1 MQNTFKVT
9 LVRFPQMLKSPEI
22 KFWNNPTTKHSF
34 QNYFNW
40 KYLPPPMY
48 ENTNSVKTS
57 IFDKELGS
65 NILFLQYT
73 NGSYF
78 WRKTILVDRSD
89 CVIWCISKV
98 YLRWLRSQW
107 AWKQFLKMLQFR
119 ALGYILKKKK
129 KNVWFRY
136 EVGTITAPCFPARSH
151 WGYDVGWIWGSN
163 TLPFPASVSLP
174 LCLIFYI
181 QSHSLFPYP

>member
-1 MQNTFKVT
+1 
-9 LVRFPQMLKSPEI
+9 
-22 KFWNNPTTKHSF
+22 
-34 QNYFNW
+34 
-40 KYLPPPMY
+40 MY

-73 NGSYF
+73 NGTYF
-78 WRKTILVDRSD
+78 WRKAILVDRSD

-129 KNVWFRY
+129 MYDLGMRW
-136 EVGTITAPCFPARSH
+136 EQSQHHASQLSH
-151 WGYDVGWIWGSN
+151 
-163 TLPFPASVSLP
+163 TEAMM
-174 LCLIFYI
+174 
-181 QSHSLFPYP
+181 